1 MSIFT
6 NSFQIIGPFVVYV
19 KMTYFRGVRW
29 GLKIEVGDKRNVED
43 ISGKEDL
50 GVQKSQCDTK
60 LGVSPELRKHV

>member
-1 MSIFT
+1 
-6 NSFQIIGPFVVYV
+6 
-19 KMTYFRGVRW
+19 MTYFRGVRW